1 MPFIV
6 FMKKRGDSEQNLPDN
21 QKNKVVEAF
30 RANAEK
36 PDDDFPYLKAD
47 AYQSLKK
54 QIIKLYFDE
63 YFRITLLGA
72 AVSDLEE
79 SFNTQE
85 NAIRERYGA
94 FEKGNKENPET
105 TADLKAARDLGKKRV
120 DDFYSELKGQLK
132 KYFTGNIEQDRPNIL
147 KIRESQFIIGDWYD
161 GKPTW
166 KRAAQNILE
175 PSTAQANIIRLCEDV
190 EYTIYGNPTRLQ
202 AEISITAGSTTDPNN
217 PNIISITRDGKT
229 VRFQKF
235 QDLQTRDGTF
245 CYRILDIS
253 DDILTTF
260 PEIKTAPLLNNANQS
275 TPDGRPTPEQAAEE
289 ARKRSG
295 AIEEIFGD
303 FDKFDQQCVL
313 LKLIDKIVDLNKEN
327 GEKNTFEGIVALEA
341 ENLNEARII
350 TNLINGSSRFQPFVN
365 IPNYIMPALMPKIR
379 LIKSYLKEDNSQVDI
394 EIPLEEFVNQEDILV
409 ENIARGFGFGLK
421 TFSWENTSFNE
432 VDRNIDAHL
441 VLKFSNMDSFIKIR
455 EGKVIGLTGT
465 PPPDIE
471 KFQKF
476 KFLDLIYQVPTDKD
490 KQKEAML
497 IAAAEGL
504 VPNKFHIK
512 ISVGWSFDENV
523 LANLV
528 EKSELEPL
536 KTAILANNVVF
547 YLFNKGHDLSFEKDG
562 GVTVDINYQSAQEAR
577 MNDEEYS
584 NVLNILDEL
593 KIKKLSETRKEAE
606 SIQRAIEE
614 EPREEKKT
622 ELSEGLEKALN
633 EQTTLETE
641 LNSDIYRKFILELY
655 KTKAVKLAAINGSD
669 LVKLKLSLTPFKENS
684 RPNIRRLNDLENKI
698 YDNED
703 IEKIKTLL
711 QTRITE
717 KTEKI
722 IPYFYFGDLLSLVIK
737 IINRDTTKEKL
748 KLALGPYV
756 YQRFIS
762 ENLKNENKT
771 KQFGSFK
778 DRLRIINIG
787 DIPISMD
794 YFIFW
799 FEEEIVKKGRRAYTL
814 RTFLSNIINKL
825 IIQVLRPSCFGK
837 NFAIG
842 NYKLDVHLLNVIR
855 DNQTDPLSLTHY
867 NKLGNIRRPI
877 AKTKGVLDNSIN
889 FLISER
895 LQTIPYIYIQLMYIN
910 ENKMIANEDINRM
923 QGIYHLRL
931 GAERGLVKEINFA
944 KDDNK
949 YIAPAIYAQQGV
961 VTPGVLSVPYN
972 AEISMVGNT
981 IFKPGAIVYV
991 DPSFMLSV
999 PSLRGAGRNVIKQ
1012 MRLGGFYLIT
1022 RTRNVIE
1029 SGRFNTTV
1037 SARWV
1042 AQGEETSG

>member
-641 LNSDIYRKFILELY
+641 LNSDIYRKFILE
-655 KTKAVKLAAINGSD
+655 
-669 LVKLKLSLTPFKENS
+669 
-684 RPNIRRLNDLENKI
+684 
-698 YDNED
+698 
-703 IEKIKTLL
+703 
-711 QTRITE
+711 
-717 KTEKI
+717 
-722 IPYFYFGDLLSLVIK
+722 VIK